1 MSVLTS
7 ISLIKGPEKEKKKAP
22 FIKTG
27 KQNRH
32 TLHDIEEKKT
42 KKKIRYSFETLPES
56 NLIQGKKLL
65 LVV

>member
-1 MSVLTS
+1 MPVLAS
-7 ISLIKGPEKEKKKAP
+7 ISLIKGPEKKKKKGSLAP

-27 KQNRH
+27 KQNRQ
-32 TLHDIEEKKT
+32 TLHDLEEKKN
-42 KKKIRYSFETLPES
+42 RYSFETLPES